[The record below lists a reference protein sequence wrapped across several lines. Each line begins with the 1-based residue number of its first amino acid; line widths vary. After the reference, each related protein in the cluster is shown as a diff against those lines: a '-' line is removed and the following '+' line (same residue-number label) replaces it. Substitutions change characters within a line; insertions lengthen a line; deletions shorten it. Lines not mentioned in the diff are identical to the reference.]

1 MSARSSRFSG
11 FGSSRR
17 RGKAAGAVMACA
29 VMLLAGC
36 GGSGGSAAET
46 SKPAPR
52 GDVATATNTVWF
64 QSNGGVN
71 PADRYDADYTQE
83 ASGTTEL
90 TANLFV
96 KDGLNFTG
104 WATSSAGPVAYTDGA
119 DYAFTESASLW
130 AVYGSCS
137 ETQPTWVEYR
147 AQRTSEHNA
156 EVTVQVDQQ
165 WSGVK
170 WDTFT
175 ATTESGQSGSASP
188 NEDGLTTGIVVTDLN
203 KDSEYN
209 FTVTATNAVG
219 CSYTSPSD
227 HTGVWGG

>member
-1 MSARSSRFSG
+1 
-11 FGSSRR
+11 
-17 RGKAAGAVMACA
+17 MACA

-52 GDVATATNTVWF
+52 GDVASSTYTVWF
-64 QSNGGVN
+64 YSNGGYN
-71 PADRYDADYTQE
+71 PPDKYDAEYTQE

-104 WATSSAGPVAYTDGA
+104 WATSSAGPVAYTDES
-119 DYAFTESASLW
+119 DYAFSEPASLTEPDSLY
-130 AVYGSCS
+130 AVWGSCS

-165 WSGVK
+165 WYGVN

-175 ATTESGQSGSASP
+175 ASTESGQSGSASP
-188 NEDGLTTGIVVTDLN
+188 NEDGLTTRIVVTGLN
-203 KDSEYN
+203 ANSQYN

-227 HTGVWGG
+227 HTPVWGG